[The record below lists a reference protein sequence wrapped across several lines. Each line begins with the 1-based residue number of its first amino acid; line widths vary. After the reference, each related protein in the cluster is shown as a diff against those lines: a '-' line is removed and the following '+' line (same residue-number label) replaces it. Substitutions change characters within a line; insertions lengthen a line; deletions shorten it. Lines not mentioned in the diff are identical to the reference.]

1 MKRGP
6 RCAPKGGKNQQR
18 LRELPSLS
26 CYRHSRDMSSGFHYG
41 EDWQLIPSVNLL
53 TSDIWTPLPPL
64 WAAGLDKDLILESLS
79 PKAQSD
85 FLHLNRCMRDAARKR
100 LQLKAILM
108 DWKRLGS
115 GGGLNVSSAL
125 LQRLR
130 TDHPQNSRS
139 RDSNPDVH
147 VMWLSQAGMLPVQY
161 ILGLETRFLSNN
173 HRPNPMPYL
182 NLHLKSKGQ
191 WFLWTLDI

>member
-18 LRELPSLS
+18 LRELPSLL
-26 CYRHSRDMSSGFHYG
+26 CYRHSRDLSSGFHYS

-53 TSDIWTPLPPL
+53 TSDLWTLLPPL

-85 FLHLNRCMRDAARKR
+85 AARI
-100 LQLKAILM
+100 QLKAIVM
-108 DWKRLGS
+108 DWKRRGS

-139 RDSNPDVH
+139 QDSNPGVC
-147 VMWLSQAGMLPVQY
+147 VMWLSQAGMLRVQY
-161 ILGLETRFLSNN
+161 ILGLETRLLSNN
-173 HRPNPMPYL
+173 HRPNPMPNL